1 MSVVERGVSGCK
13 RFNKMF
19 TGKTIDDLVM
29 AAGINSE
36 NLKKTVALW
45 NRFCKAQKDN
55 KFGRITASPVCPSIA
70 LTKFRTGRRL

>member
-1 MSVVERGVSGCK
+1 MSVVEGSVSGCK

-29 AAGINSE
+29 AAGIIAE

-45 NRFCKAQKDN
+45 NRFCKAQKGD
-55 KFGRITASPVCPSIA
+55 KFGRITAAPVCPSIA
-70 LTKFRTGRRL
+70 LTKLRTGRRS